1 MSNPFE
7 DQAEYS
13 NENFKRVRLE
23 AAHVRGKEFYEC
35 VFSKCSLRETHFHTC
50 KFTDCTF
57 EDCDLSLIN
66 VPESTFAETRFE
78 RSKVIGVNWTIAAW
92 SRLVAESPISFHEC
106 VVDFSAFIGLSL
118 RKIVFEK
125 CVAQEVE
132 FSEADLSDADFSGT
146 DLARSRFRNTNLT
159 RANFE
164 GATNYSIDLSANKIT
179 KARFAL
185 PEALSLLYSFDILLV
200 E

>member
-1 MSNPFE
+1 MIDPFE
-7 DQAEYS
+7 GQVEYT
-13 NENFKRVRLE
+13 NENFKKLRFEASRVSK
-23 AAHVRGKEFYEC
+23 KEFYEC
-35 VFSKCSLRETHFHTC
+35 VFSKCSLRETTFKDC
-50 KFTDCTF
+50 KFIDCTF
-57 EDCDLSLIN
+57 EDSDLSLIN
-66 VPESTFAETRFE
+66 VQGSTFTDTKFE

-92 SRLVAESPISFHEC
+92 SKLVSESPISFHEC

-132 FSEADLSDADFSGT
+132 FSEADLSDANFSGT
-146 DLARSRFRNTNLT
+146 DLTRSRFRKTNLT

-164 GATNYSIDLSANKIT
+164 SATNYSIDLSANKIT
-179 KARFAL
+179 KARFSL
-185 PEALSLLYSFDILLV
+185 PEALSLLVGFDIVLV